1 MRRLASFPG
10 PHGLG
15 MRLLPGLPH
24 FAVLPATKHCGKEA
38 IFFIH
43 TPQCSSSQVISQ
55 NPQAFIDLLNSA
67 QPGPSGQAAGPGG
80 SGAAGQGPPPQGGV
94 PFGMPTTIEVTPQEK
109 EAIERVGVECKLI
122 LSYPHTTSTHHHIH
136 TPSHVHSTRSS
147 YPHTVTATPPHN
159 HCYTPTQSL
168 LHPTYQCTITST
180 HHHMCTAK
188 KHHTHTQSHVHTNAP
203 SYPHNHTCTPSHVHN
218 HTLPTHTIM

>member
-24 FAVLPATKHCGKEA
+24 FAVLPATKRCGKEA

-43 TPQCSSSQVISQ
+43 TPQCSSSQAISQ

-94 PFGMPTTIEVTPQEK
+94 PFGMPMTIEVTPQEK

-122 LSYPHTTSTHHHIH
+122 LSNPHTITCTAPDHHTLTLSLLHPHTITATPHIPMHHHIH
-136 TPSHVHSTRSS
+136 TPSHVHS
-147 YPHTVTATPPHN
+147 
-159 HCYTPTQSL
+159 
-168 LHPTYQCTITST
+168 
-180 HHHMCTAK
+180 
-188 KHHTHTQSHVHTNAP
+188 NAP
-203 SYPHNHTCTPSHVHN
+203 SYSHTIT
-218 HTLPTHTIM
+218 PTHHHILLQLKALGFPEHMVVQAYFACDKNEDLAANFLLQQDPYDD